1 MPDSFLGDIEY
12 LGKVMLITFIL
23 LSLMVIY
30 NQKVVEGIIL
40 LTFAIQ
46 ITLIWLLANKYDLK
60 EFIEVLGETSAN
72 DMTKR
77 YIYLIGLS
85 ILFIVAL
92 SFIFRAIIIAQKSI
106 NDYGLIKT
114 TFHQDI
120 IFAAVIGTI
129 VIIIFILTY
138 FIGKKIFK
146 NPGQPL
152 AVPGVLFGILA
163 FMSNTHIFHNF

>member
-1 MPDSFLGDIEY
+1 MPDSFLSDIEY

-46 ITLIWLLANKYDLK
+46 ITLIWILAKKYDLK
-60 EFIEVLGETSAN
+60 EFIEVIGETTAN
-72 DMTKR
+72 DMPKR
-77 YIYLIGLS
+77 YIYLIALS

-92 SFIFRAIIIAQKSI
+92 SFIFRAIIIVQKSI
-106 NDYGLIKT
+106 NNYGLIKT
-114 TFHQDI
+114 TYHQDI
-120 IFAAVIGTI
+120 LFAAVVGTI
-129 VIIIFILTY
+129 IIILFILTY

-146 NPGQPL
+146 NPGQQL
-152 AVPGVLFGILA
+152 AVPGILFGILA